1 MKQANSIFKL
11 MIGASV
17 LILSVSVLFY
27 TAKSANA
34 EQRINTSNMMP
45 AGVSGK
51 YMIQYVANVDGEGAF
66 FWQMVIWDTETGN
79 YKAYRWDRD
88 AQDWKALFNNCK
100 AFPAIP

>member
-27 TAKSANA
+27 TAKNANA

-45 AGVSGK
+45 AGVAGK
-51 YMIQYVANVDGEGAF
+51 YMIQ
-66 FWQMVIWDTETGN
+66 
-79 YKAYRWDRD
+79 
-88 AQDWKALFNNCK
+88 L
-100 AFPAIP
+100 P